1 MAGRIGGCGAIQGK
15 GETGDSVIRLT
26 DTFIG
31 ETVSFPVGESITE
44 TITESV
50 SIVVS

>member
-1 MAGRIGGCGAIQGK
+1 LAGRLGGCGAIQGK
-15 GETGDSVIRLT
+15 GETGDSVIRVT

-31 ETVSFPVGESITE
+31 ETVTFPSSE
-44 TITESV
+44 TLVDGISESV